1 MYINNYKLNWN
12 FRKPCSEATR
22 MKNYAEEQ
30 KCTSTTTIV
39 TEIIENCDPKPQD
52 MQKGRNAHS
61 HSGFT

>member
-1 MYINNYKLNWN
+1 
-12 FRKPCSEATR
+12 